1 MTSLSLPKRQLKSL
15 SNKSLSNR
23 SVLHNFMTKSFQD
36 FEITIVP
43 PNVKLYQ
50 GTDFDFKNKTIEEYY
65 DYYNKR
71 HNNAYFVSTQ
81 KTASLYGINKDFS
94 NIIYTTVP
102 DKSNISSPTNKY
114 DNIYPLYYI
123 PGSRGYNITYKTKGN
138 IILLDISKVKNLRK
152 IWDIINELYPNKDD
166 NENYKDILYSTVL
179 KYDKTNGYNIFSN
192 NPYRTSFDDDDDKL
206 VEFFINDLVPY
217 FKTKY
222 NISLNGWIYYKTD
235 DNIFPSEIC
244 ILRREEVLNFIEKTT
259 ISPSL
264 YKDLPTRD
272 DFLKTIEKRKIKNN
286 SSIKKN
292 TILSN
297 IVQIQPL
304 NKN

>member
-1 MTSLSLPKRQLKSL
+1 
-15 SNKSLSNR
+15 
-23 SVLHNFMTKSFQD
+23 
-36 FEITIVP
+36 
-43 PNVKLYQ
+43 
-50 GTDFDFKNKTIEEYY
+50 
-65 DYYNKR
+65 
-71 HNNAYFVSTQ
+71 
-81 KTASLYGINKDFS
+81 
-94 NIIYTTVP
+94 
-102 DKSNISSPTNKY
+102 
-114 DNIYPLYYI
+114 
-123 PGSRGYNITYKTKGN
+123 
-138 IILLDISKVKNLRK
+138 
-152 IWDIINELYPNKDD
+152 
-166 NENYKDILYSTVL
+166 
-179 KYDKTNGYNIFSN
+179 
-192 NPYRTSFDDDDDKL
+192 
-206 VEFFINDLVPY
+206 LVPY